1 MGSVR
6 AAVVEIAAGPSGSGV
21 VAGGQPDLGLDAQ
34 VEVVGGVGPPM
45 RVGTQPGSTAL
56 EGTWGQRLARAK
68 ASVTSSSLDSA

>member
-56 EGTWGQRLARAK
+56 EGTPGQRLARAK
-68 ASVTSSSLDSA
+68 ASVTSSSLDWA